1 MREVKIMESN
11 TSHTLDKNKFKKLI
25 MRIYQAEREN
35 FKTKKLQKNEMVER
49 IRKMIEFEVGK
60 DDN

>member
-1 MREVKIMESN
+1 MESN